1 MGLFDS
7 LKKVINNADNLK
19 SQLDNVKNKIDSAS
33 RQNVQNTVRPFQ
45 KTAPASS
52 VIKTP
57 ACVIQSGHK
66 SAKPSVLR
74 EHTFF
79 DGDSEIK
86 MTFKLS
92 GDFIEF
98 NSHADPEATYRY
110 EPDSSADFTEYNENS
125 PYFMLNFENVVYNTV
140 KAYKKNGTAGTEFR
154 KIENGKMLFRAKI
167 DYFDQVMVMYGFDR
181 GNSWENNGLC
191 VVYNHDAEGTPLE
204 AKLIAALDEAAMT
217 YTETEI

>member
-33 RQNVQNTVRPFQ
+33 RPNVQNTVRPFQ

-92 GDFIEF
+92 AILLSLTVMQTLKQHTGMNRTAAPIL
-98 NSHADPEATYRY
+98 
-110 EPDSSADFTEYNENS
+110 
-125 PYFMLNFENVVYNTV
+125 LNIT
-140 KAYKKNGTAGTEFR
+140 
-154 KIENGKMLFRAKI
+154 
-167 DYFDQVMVMYGFDR
+167 
-181 GNSWENNGLC
+181 
-191 VVYNHDAEGTPLE
+191 
-204 AKLIAALDEAAMT
+204 
-217 YTETEI
+217 